1 MTFHD
6 VPDHD
11 EVFNKAG
18 NPGITAP
25 EGSVKHMEGQI
36 IPLIAGA
43 KLRMTPIPK
52 H

>member
-11 EVFNKAG
+11 EVSNKAG

>member
-11 EVFNKAG
+11 NAHNKAG
-18 NPGITAP
+18 NPGITIP
-25 EGSVKHMEGQI
+25 EGFAKHMEGQI

-43 KLRMTPIPK
+43 
-52 H
+52 